1 MKKCRMMN
9 VLQNMRHHRLPHQLM
24 KDRFDSAAAIQS
36 LIRIRAS
43 QCYDSRQTVSAQ
55 VSPPPAFVKLPH
67 STTVRNTLYW
77 NVISLVTSQAQFRSW
92 QNLLLDISLIFRFK
106 CCSIN

>member
-1 MKKCRMMN
+1 MGDGREKPPETIRRLVCRMKKCRMMN

-55 VSPPPAFVKLPH
+55 VSPP
-67 STTVRNTLYW
+67 
-77 NVISLVTSQAQFRSW
+77 
-92 QNLLLDISLIFRFK
+92 LL
-106 CCSIN
+106 

>member
-1 MKKCRMMN
+1 
-9 VLQNMRHHRLPHQLM
+9 M

-55 VSPPPAFVKLPH
+55 VSPRLLKLPD
-67 STTVRNTLYW
+67 STTVRNILYW
-77 NVISLVTSQAQFRSW
+77 NVISLLTSYVPYYNSE
-92 QNLLLDISLIFRFK
+92 NILLDIFWILVAFHY
-106 CCSIN
+106 